1 MGVAG
6 VMVTIGLVR
15 GTAVGGSGCVVA
27 RGGGRLERGA
37 TGGGFA

>member
-15 GTAVGGSGCVVA
+15 GAAVVGSGWVVV

-37 TGGGFA
+37 TGGGIA